1 MERHRSVERDSQSDY
16 KNGLKRQSLVRGE
29 GCLIEE
35 PFLDYLAQC
44 SSDLFVARIDIA
56 FPRFATVWPAC
67 PVIVNHIRDGRI
79 PVTASWNKGGPEA
92 SYLGTD

>member
-1 MERHRSVERDSQSDY
+1 MEWSLLVIS
-16 KNGLKRQSLVRGE
+16 GLKLRSRKAAKVV
-29 GCLIEE
+29 LIEE
-35 PFLDYLAQC
+35 PFLDHLAQ
-44 SSDLFVARIDIA
+44 SSADPFVACIDIV

-67 PVIVNHIRDGRI
+67 AVIVNHIRDGRI